1 MPEPRTIP
9 VEAARAAVLASGQ
22 LAAIDGPHFLADP
35 DAEWLRYHVKPE
47 PPLLARVI
55 ITRAGQQPREIVVS
69 WAEYEKQEQSAPDWN
84 ATRAEKPMTIF
95 GSEVERHAYRVV
107 FADILAPLL
116 DDRPAATVDPAPW
129 DAPAKPAQRDWAA
142 EIEAAQTILDID
154 TIDREARAVRAFR
167 ADAEGTALHRQLKA
181 KRKALAEN
189 APAEDAWAPGS
200 GAADTGANLL
210 ANLERFTDAQAAGRV
225 RADATP
231 TGIRRPQDHLPGNR
245 ASRRASKRKGGR
257 R

>member
-22 LAAIDGPHFLADP
+22 LAAIDGPQFLADP
-35 DAEWLRYHVKPE
+35 EAEWLRYHVKPE

-55 ITRAGQQPREIVVS
+55 ITRTGQQPREIVVS
-69 WAEYEKQEQSAPDWN
+69 WAEYEKQEQNTPDWN

-116 DDRPAATVDPAPW
+116 DDRPAATADPAPW
-129 DAPAKPAQRDWAA
+129 EAPAAPAQRDWAT
-142 EIEAAQTILDID
+142 EIEAAQTVLEID

-181 KRKALAEN
+181 KRKALAE
-189 APAEDAWAPGS
+189 APAADDWAPAPGPS
-200 GAADTGANLL
+200 V
-210 ANLERFTDAQAAGRV
+210 DAQGP
-225 RADATP
+225 ATP
-231 TGIRRPQDHLPGNR
+231 ERAATVQAGIRRPQDHLPGNR

>member
-1 MPEPRTIP
+1 MNEPRTIP

-22 LAAIDGPHFLADP
+22 LDAIDGPHFLADP
-35 DAEWLRYHVKPE
+35 EAEWLRYHVKPE

-55 ITRAGQQPREIVVS
+55 ITRTGQQPREIVVS
-69 WAEYEKQEQSAPDWN
+69 WAEYEKQEQSDPDWN

-107 FADILAPLL
+107 FADILVPLL
-116 DDRPAATVDPAPW
+116 DSRPAATVDPAPW
-129 DAPAKPAQRDWAA
+129 DAPAEPAQRDWAA

-167 ADAEGTALHRQLKA
+167 ADVEGTALHRQLKA
-181 KRKALAEN
+181 KRKALAE
-189 APAEDAWAPGS
+189 APAVDDWASAPAPS
-200 GAADTGANLL
+200 D
-210 ANLERFTDAQAAGRV
+210 DAQGPAAPERIAEV
-225 RADATP
+225 QAS
-231 TGIRRPQDHLPGNR
+231 IRRPQDHLPGNR

>member
-22 LAAIDGPHFLADP
+22 LAAIDGPYFLAAA
-35 DAEWLRYHVKPE
+35 DAEWADFHVTTE
-47 PPLLARVI
+47 PPIAARVV
-55 ITRAGQQPREIVVS
+55 ITRVGQEPRKVTIG
-69 WAEYEKQEQSAPDWN
+69 WAEYEQQESNDPEWN
-84 ATRAEKPMTIF
+84 ELRARKPMAIF

-116 DDRPAATVDPAPW
+116 ETRPAAPAADAAPGE
-129 DAPAKPAQRDWAA
+129 APAEPAARNWAA
-142 EIEAAQTILDID
+142 EIEAAQTILEID

-181 KRKALAEN
+181 KRKALAE
-189 APAEDAWAPGS
+189 APAVDDWAPAPGPS
-200 GAADTGANLL
+200 A
-210 ANLERFTDAQAAGRV
+210 DAQGPAAPERIAEV
-225 RADATP
+225 QAS
-231 TGIRRPQDHLPGNR
+231 IRRPQDHLPGNR

>member
-35 DAEWLRYHVKPE
+35 EAEWLRYHVKPE

-55 ITRAGQQPREIVVS
+55 ITRTGQQPREIVVS
-69 WAEYEKQEQSAPDWN
+69 WAEYEKQEQNTPDWN

-116 DDRPAATVDPAPW
+116 EAGTDRIDTSTYSDDPGAPSE
-129 DAPAKPAQRDWAA
+129 PTGRDWAA

-181 KRKALAEN
+181 KRKALAE
-189 APAEDAWAPGS
+189 APAADDWAPAPGPS
-200 GAADTGANLL
+200 A
-210 ANLERFTDAQAAGRV
+210 DAQGPAGPERAATV
-225 RADATP
+225 QA
-231 TGIRRPQDHLPGNR
+231 GIRRPQDHLPGNR
-245 ASRRASKRKGGR
+245 ATRRASKRKGGR

>member
-22 LAAIDGPHFLADP
+22 LDAIDGPHFLADP
-35 DAEWLRYHVKPE
+35 EAEWLRYHVKPE

-55 ITRAGQQPREIVVS
+55 ITRTGQQPREIVVS
-69 WAEYEKQEQSAPDWN
+69 WAEYEKQEQSDPDWN

-116 DDRPAATVDPAPW
+116 DSRPAATADPAPW
-129 DAPAKPAQRDWAA
+129 ETAAEPAQRDWAA
-142 EIEAAQTILDID
+142 EIEAAQTILEID

-181 KRKALAEN
+181 KRKALAE
-189 APAEDAWAPGS
+189 APAVDDWAPAPGPS
-200 GAADTGANLL
+200 A
-210 ANLERFTDAQAAGRV
+210 DAQGPAAPERIAEV
-225 RADATP
+225 QAS
-231 TGIRRPQDHLPGNR
+231 IRRPQDHLPGNR